1 METIMNTL
9 TWPGVAVAP
18 VVGGARAPLRL
29 LQRLWQA
36 RLRRAEA
43 QILRYLGQQSEARLL
58 KLGLTPEDIA
68 ALRQGGLQLP
78 GHRLA
83 PLSS

>member
-1 METIMNTL
+1 MSTL
-9 TWPGVAVAP
+9 TWTGVAAAP

-36 RLRRAEA
+36 RLRRAEG

-58 KLGLTPEDIA
+58 ELGFTPKDIA
-68 ALRQGGLQLP
+68 ALRQGCLPLP